1 MCARACART
10 PGASREQRVR
20 VCGWVLR
27 GLPHCGCPVGEL
39 AGCVQGSGVRGWW
52 WEWGVGAAGG
62 GAVAIQGWCPAP
74 GVRVS
79 TEDCRGS
86 LCGSCCHNGETEA
99 RGVVSLPGMD
109 GSADCAP
116 WGVCPWLCRIH
127 SCGEGVVGVV
137 WVCGCGWVGAYE
149 DSGLRVGRCRG
160 VVCGCTQGWVGVGVR
175 LHVGVQ
181 SC

>member
-1 MCARACART
+1 MRTCVCAHAGCEQGAESACVRMGVAWAPT
-10 PGASREQRVR
+10 LWVPSGGAGR
-20 VCGWVLR
+20 VCAGLRCAWVVV
-27 GLPHCGCPVGEL
+27 GMGCGC
-39 AGCVQGSGVRGWW
+39 CW
-52 WEWGVGAAGG
+52 G

-86 LCGSCCHNGETEA
+86 LRGSCCHNGETEA